1 MCRFFL
7 SFSSVGFFRKKMH
20 RNGLA
25 RTLRKEQVEVE
36 RDGFIVCT
44 DETNVTLWKVGLTD
58 DMLELYGLHDL
69 RLEVEQWA
77 LEKNKPALVTLEF
90 RFPLSYP
97 SLPPFVRII
106 TPRFAFHTGHI
117 TVGGS
122 VCAEFLTTTGWKP
135 SEMNMNYIL
144 RSLCGLLYAGQAK
157 LEHSFKQSEYSLSE
171 AQEAF
176 QRVASQHGWKF

>member
-1 MCRFFL
+1 MP
-7 SFSSVGFFRKKMH
+7 

-77 LEKNKPALVTLEF
+77 LEKNKPALVTVEV